1 MKVSS
6 GQESSGRYQEV
17 QQSDFVAPAVWGE
30 PVGDPYDFLA
40 DAIDENGR
48 SAITLPESIYGAL
61 ISALLL
67 VHEHTNPLRFVTIIF
82 PILAAVI
89 FTMGMQAYTTWRIW
103 ILVEDG
109 GDCESGGDQ
118 WLRIICDVVF
128 LMTILSKMREALGTL
143 RWISRFPHAS
153 RRRYLLMRRY
163 KSPRLIFDYD
173 SQSEYTTVN
182 KPAVGITLPFR
193 CFVWLLC
200 LFQIILMA
208 MLIYCGSSYILRA
221 SDDETL
227 ILNSVALV
235 FIVEI
240 DDLVYQFILT
250 ITEKNVFSG
259 VPAIALTDGEF
270 SRAFAAAEKLWPI
283 YSPVIL
289 AVLVYCQER
298 RWC

>member
-17 QQSDFVAPAVWGE
+17 QQSDFVAPAAWGE
-30 PVGDPYDFLA
+30 PVGEPYDFLA
-40 DAIDENGR
+40 DEIDENGR

-67 VHEHTNPLRFVTIIF
+67 VREHTNPLRFVTIIF

-128 LMTILSKMREALGTL
+128 LMTLLSKMREALGTL

-153 RRRYLLMRRY
+153 RRRCLRMRKY
-163 KSPRLIFDYD
+163 KSPKLFFDYD
-173 SQSEYTTVN
+173 SKSEYTTVN

-193 CFVWLLC
+193 YFVWLLC
-200 LFQIILMA
+200 LFQIIIMA
-208 MLIYCGSSYILRA
+208 MLIYFGSSYILRA
-221 SDDETL
+221 SDDEAL

-240 DDLVYQFILT
+240 DDLVYKFILT

-270 SRAFAAAEKLWPI
+270 SRAFAAVERLWPI